1 MTPAE
6 LKWWILFLCTAKTIF
21 IHPSVK
27 ETVIMATRVSKHVRN
42 GSSCRDELF
51 NNNGLLI

>member
-6 LKWWILFLCTAKTIF
+6 LKWWILFICTAKTIF

-42 GSSCRDELF
+42 SSFCRDELF
-51 NNNGLLI
+51 KNRLLI